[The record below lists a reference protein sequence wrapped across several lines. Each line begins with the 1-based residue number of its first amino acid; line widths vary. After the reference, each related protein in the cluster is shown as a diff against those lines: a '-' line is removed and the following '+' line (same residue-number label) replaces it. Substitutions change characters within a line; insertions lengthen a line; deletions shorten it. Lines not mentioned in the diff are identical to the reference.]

1 MVQRISAAAIKRGY
15 DGFIDECSGGG
26 EIVAFYPEQIE
37 ILEATV
43 RKNPPSDRF
52 ANWFRN
58 SKAVNSDGTPK
69 VVYHGTKAVFNEFL
83 RPKQKGI
90 DRLGPGFYFTDH
102 PRTIEVYSE
111 SGGTIIPVFLRIE
124 NPITDENKS
133 MTKAQVEKFFNEI
146 TTHVFPNGY
155 NATADQQQI
164 KQNALNDLRDAYSV
178 LNSSQHFFDSD
189 EFMRGMLAAGID
201 GIITKYGTE
210 GHHEYVVFDNR
221 QIKSATN
228 NTEYDPN
235 TADIF
240 KNPPSPDFE
249 PLGSGSAAEA
259 YRNKQLVEI
268 IAKSKRGLYDVSRDI
283 VIEARE
289 RLPARLKKY
298 LPIIHRK
305 RVDRTSAGTP
315 EFIYEMPF
323 YNKISS
329 RTPEEPDSYTN
340 YNRYGYDYPTEAE
353 VKQIESVLN
362 TVMREAYAAAGLP
375 YVRDKAKFDGSYM
388 DQDSLNCNPPFNLG
402 WYAEGNRKV
411 LVFRDPLFA
420 WMPRDAVLALYGSK
434 YPVDLSGKVKKPS
447 LMLARYLKGCLL

>member
-1 MVQRISAAAIKRGY
+1 
-15 DGFIDECSGGG
+15 
-26 EIVAFYPEQIE
+26 
-37 ILEATV
+37 
-43 RKNPPSDRF
+43 
-52 ANWFRN
+52 
-58 SKAVNSDGTPK
+58 
-69 VVYHGTKAVFNEFL
+69 
-83 RPKQKGI
+83 
-90 DRLGPGFYFTDH
+90 
-102 PRTIEVYSE
+102 
-111 SGGTIIPVFLRIE
+111 
-124 NPITDENKS
+124 
-133 MTKAQVEKFFNEI
+133 
-146 TTHVFPNGY
+146 
-155 NATADQQQI
+155 
-164 KQNALNDLRDAYSV
+164 
-178 LNSSQHFFDSD
+178 
-189 EFMRGMLAAGID
+189 
-201 GIITKYGTE
+201 
-210 GHHEYVVFDNR
+210 
-221 QIKSATN
+221 
-228 NTEYDPN
+228 
-235 TADIF
+235 
-240 KNPPSPDFE
+240 
-249 PLGSGSAAEA
+249 
-259 YRNKQLVEI
+259 
-268 IAKSKRGLYDVSRDI
+268 
-283 VIEARE
+283 
-289 RLPARLKKY
+289 LKKY